1 MNIELMKEVFS
12 DEGFV
17 NSLLETEDAQQVQE
31 KLKEKG
37 LDFTIEQI
45 NEIRDLIARYSQNE
59 LTQQEQDLLEQ
70 ARAYEN
76 GELNE
81 EQLEAISGGW
91 SSNDSTTLG
100 ISIAFSILI
109 PALAPAFA
117 VGAALDAKKGRL
129 SW

>member
-1 MNIELMKEVFS
+1 MNIELMKKVLG
-12 DEGFV
+12 DEEFV
-17 NSLLETEDAQQVQE
+17 NSLLEMEDAQQVQE